1 MYPHKL
7 YIGCILLNVIS
18 NLEKK
23 SGPGTGRSLLYAG
36 YIVSSNELQYANFKF
51 CNPVD
56 FLNIGSNR
64 LNFPAGSFI
73 FSEFNIKY
81 IT

>member
-7 YIGCILLNVIS
+7 YVACILLNVIS

-23 SGPGTGRSLLYAG
+23 SGPGISRPLLYAG
-36 YIVSSNELQYANFKF
+36 YIVSSEETQYANLKF

-56 FLNIGSNR
+56 FLNVESNR

-73 FSEFNIKY
+73 FSEFNIK
-81 IT
+81 